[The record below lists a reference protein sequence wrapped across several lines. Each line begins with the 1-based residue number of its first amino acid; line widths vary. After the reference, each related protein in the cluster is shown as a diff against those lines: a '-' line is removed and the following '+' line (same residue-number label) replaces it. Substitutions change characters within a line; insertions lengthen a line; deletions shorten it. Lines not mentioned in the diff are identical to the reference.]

1 MGELGKIHQ
10 LIIPVFG
17 HNIAINL
24 EVVIM
29 TWIVFVLL
37 IALGLFASYK
47 RKILPRPIQALGEL
61 IVSVL
66 YDLTEDALG
75 KELAKTYA
83 PLVCA
88 LFMFL
93 LISNWLGIIPHLE
106 EPTKDLNTTFGLG
119 IMGFFIAHYAG
130 IKSKG
135 FKAYIKEYFQPI
147 FFMMP
152 LNVIGEL
159 AKIVSISFRLFGNV
173 MGGSII
179 ILVVSYLTY
188 SLVLPPF
195 LYAFFG
201 LFVGTIQAFVFTMLT
216 VVYISVQ
223 VK

>member
-1 MGELGKIHQ
+1 MGELGKLHQ
-10 LIIPVFG
+10 LIIPILG
-17 HNIAINL
+17 HNITINL
-24 EVVIM
+24 EVIVM
-29 TWIVFVLL
+29 TWIVFALL
-37 IALGLFASYK
+37 IVLGLFASYK
-47 RKILPRPIQALGEL
+47 RKILPRPVQALGEL
-61 IVSVL
+61 IVSLL

-88 LFMFL
+88 LFVFL
-93 LISNWLGIIPHLE
+93 LLSNWLGIIPHLE

-159 AKIVSISFRLFGNV
+159 AKIVSISFRLFGNI

-179 ILVVSYLTY
+179 ILVISHLIY
-188 SLVLPPF
+188 SLVLPPL
-195 LYAFFG
+195 LYGFFG

-216 VVYISVQ
+216 IVYISVQ

>member
-1 MGELGKIHQ
+1 MGELGKLHQ
-10 LIIPVFG
+10 LIIPFFG
-17 HNIAINL
+17 HNITLNL
-24 EVVIM
+24 EVIIM
-29 TWIVFVLL
+29 TWIVFAML
-37 IALGLFASYK
+37 IVLGLCASYK

-61 IVSVL
+61 IISLL
-66 YDLTEDALG
+66 YGLTEDALG

-93 LISNWLGIIPHLE
+93 LLSNWLGIIPHLE

-135 FKAYIKEYFQPI
+135 FKAYAKEYFQPI

-159 AKIVSISFRLFGNV
+159 AKIVSISFRLFGNI

-188 SLVLPPF
+188 SVLLPPF
-195 LYAFFG
+195 LYGFFG

-216 VVYISVQ
+216 IVYISVQ

>member
-1 MGELGKIHQ
+1 MGELGKLHQ
-10 LIIPVFG
+10 LVIPVFG
-17 HNIAINL
+17 YNITINL
-24 EVVIM
+24 EVIVM
-29 TWIVFVLL
+29 TWIVFALL

-61 IVSVL
+61 IISLL
-66 YDLTEDALG
+66 YGLTEDALG

-93 LISNWLGIIPHLE
+93 LLSNWLGIIPHLE

-159 AKIVSISFRLFGNV
+159 AKIVSISFRLFGNI

-179 ILVVSYLTY
+179 ILVISHLIY
-188 SLVLPPF
+188 SLVLPPL
-195 LYAFFG
+195 LYGFFG

-216 VVYISVQ
+216 IVYISVQ

>member
-1 MGELGKIHQ
+1 MGELGKLHQ

-17 HNIAINL
+17 YKITINL
-24 EVVIM
+24 EVIIM

-37 IALGLFASYK
+37 IVLGLFASYK

-61 IVSVL
+61 IISLL
-66 YDLTEDALG
+66 YGLTEDALG

-83 PLVCA
+83 PLICA

-93 LISNWLGIIPHLE
+93 LLSNWLGIIPHLE

-159 AKIVSISFRLFGNV
+159 AKIVSISFRLFGNI

-179 ILVVSYLTY
+179 ILVISHLIY
-188 SLVLPPF
+188 SLVLPPL
-195 LYAFFG
+195 LYGFFG

-216 VVYISVQ
+216 IVYISVQ

>member
-1 MGELGKIHQ
+1 MGELGKLHQ

-17 HNIAINL
+17 YNITINL
-24 EVVIM
+24 EVIVM
-29 TWIVFVLL
+29 TWIVFALL
-37 IALGLFASYK
+37 IVLGLFASYK

-61 IVSVL
+61 IISLL
-66 YDLTEDALG
+66 YGLTEDALG

-83 PLVCA
+83 PLICA

-93 LISNWLGIIPHLE
+93 LLSNWLGIIPHLE

-159 AKIVSISFRLFGNV
+159 AKIVSISFRLFGNI

-179 ILVVSYLTY
+179 ILVISHLIY
-188 SLVLPPF
+188 SLVLPPL
-195 LYAFFG
+195 LYGFFG

-216 VVYISVQ
+216 IVYISVQ

>member
-1 MGELGKIHQ
+1 MGELGRLHQ

-17 HNIAINL
+17 HNITINL
-24 EVVIM
+24 EVIVM
-29 TWIVFVLL
+29 TWIVFALL

-61 IVSVL
+61 IISLL
-66 YDLTEDALG
+66 YGLTEDALG

-93 LISNWLGIIPHLE
+93 LLSNWLGIIPHLE

-159 AKIVSISFRLFGNV
+159 AKIVSISFRLFGNI

-179 ILVVSYLTY
+179 ILVISHLIY
-188 SLVLPPF
+188 SLVLPPL
-195 LYAFFG
+195 LYGFFG

-216 VVYISVQ
+216 IVYISVQ